1 MRQDLLSSSQTL
13 PEPVDFSPTFDGDIP
28 KMMLVK
34 ALSLHCQALVV
45 QKKNMSPFAGSVV
58 IFQQKAQ
65 GLNYQSR
72 RLGMIKSFENRFEAS
87 KMNYH
92 KWPHSFS
99 IDKKMIINLSIHPFS
114 RLHLPVSI
122 YPMFVE
128 IIFITIF
135 KFDKSTISI
144 GPFSIANFLNVYQRL
159 TKSYPSHIHAENS
172 PLNFIKSHYPL
183 VI

>member
-1 MRQDLLSSSQTL
+1 MVTY
-13 PEPVDFSPTFDGDIP
+13 P

-45 QKKNMSPFAGSVV
+45 KKKNMSPFAGSVV

-99 IDKKMIINLSIHPFS
+99 IDKK
-114 RLHLPVSI
+114 
-122 YPMFVE
+122 
-128 IIFITIF
+128 
-135 KFDKSTISI
+135 
-144 GPFSIANFLNVYQRL
+144 
-159 TKSYPSHIHAENS
+159 
-172 PLNFIKSHYPL
+172 
-183 VI
+183 